1 MSLSVRFIF
10 YNSLE
15 NTKYERSKSFL
26 LLFIKDFQLG
36 VVIIIYI
43 KEVIV
48 VGHKVYKFSIDSNVS
63 VLSIFFRTIRTRN
76 AIIPWS
82 VD

>member
-1 MSLSVRFIF
+1 MKGVRVS
-10 YNSLE
+10 Y
-15 NTKYERSKSFL
+15 SF
-26 LLFIKDFQLG
+26 FIKDFQLG